1 MTPASEG
8 LGRYY
13 EHVLKSMEQAEV
25 KGPTDEELNS
35 IEDEEYLD
43 ELDDDEDF
51 LAHWEV
57 NNKVYH

>member
-1 MTPASEG
+1 
-8 LGRYY
+8 
-13 EHVLKSMEQAEV
+13 MEQAEV
-25 KGPTDEELNS
+25 KGPTDEELDS
-35 IEDEEYLD
+35 IEDEDYLD